1 MNDIL
6 APLFAVFL
14 AEKFSLTYVEL
25 ENRLVDV
32 VPKLSEDILLAVHS
46 LGRSGFVFLFRPF
59 IIRDEGKLS
68 QRFRRHS

>member
-14 AEKFSLTYVEL
+14 ADKFSLTYVEL

-32 VPKLSEDILLAVHS
+32 VPQLSDDILLQV
-46 LGRSGFVFLFRPF
+46 L
-59 IIRDEGKLS
+59 
-68 QRFRRHS
+68 